1 MNESN
6 LNEAPVLTIK
16 DKMIQE
22 IKQKTKN
29 VLNKYFQGR
38 EYEKENVGQ
47 WKDYTM
53 EELTDFLQHNYKEYG
68 FCLFIIIIKRGSMS
82 TNANGIARQNTDGF
96 FVESLETKTMYVGI
110 RIRFYK
116 LYQTNINYL
125 DSYNDKLLM
134 KMNNILNSKL
144 EGKNYS
150 NDFGSAKTEEIV
162 IELQKYLLIQESKPC
177 SYQICSILSK
187 PYDYQFYYKN
197 INLNYLPLIAS
208 YSNDSLYSFIILF
221 ILDN

>member
-6 LNEAPVLTIK
+6 LSEAPILTIK
-16 DKMIQE
+16 DKMVQE
-22 IKQKTKN
+22 IRQKTKN

-96 FVESLETKTMYVGI
+96 FVESLETKTMYVEI

-116 LYQTNINYL
+116 LYQTNI
-125 DSYNDKLLM
+125 KLIHM
-134 KMNNILNSKL
+134 ILQMQKL
-144 EGKNYS
+144 K
-150 NDFGSAKTEEIV
+150 K
-162 IELQKYLLIQESKPC
+162 
-177 SYQICSILSK
+177 
-187 PYDYQFYYKN
+187 
-197 INLNYLPLIAS
+197 
-208 YSNDSLYSFIILF
+208 
-221 ILDN
+221 

>member
-68 FCLFIIIIKRGSMS
+68 FCLFIIIIKRGNIRTS
-82 TNANGIARQNTDGF
+82 ANGIARQNTDGF
-96 FVESLETKTMYVGI
+96 LSESLETKTMYVGI

-134 KMNNILNSKL
+134 KMNNILNSQL
-144 EGKNYS
+144 EGKTYS
-150 NDFGSAKTEEIV
+150 YDFADAKVEDVWVE
-162 IELQKYLLIQESKPC
+162 
-177 SYQICSILSK
+177 
-187 PYDYQFYYKN
+187 D
-197 INLNYLPLIAS
+197 LNNPDDL
-208 YSNDSLYSFIILF
+208 
-221 ILDN
+221 

>member
-6 LNEAPVLTIK
+6 LSEAPILTIK
-16 DKMIQE
+16 DKMVQE
-22 IKQKTKN
+22 IRQKTKN

-68 FCLFIIIIKRGSMS
+68 FCLFIIIIKRGNIRTS
-82 TNANGIARQNTDGF
+82 ANGIARQDTDGF
-96 FVESLETKTMYVGI
+96 LLESLETKTMYVEI
-110 RIRFYK
+110 RVRFYK
-116 LYQTNINYL
+116 LYQSNI
-125 DSYNDKLLM
+125 
-134 KMNNILNSKL
+134 NILNSKL
-144 EGKNYS
+144 EGKTYS
-150 NDFGSAKTEEIV
+150 YDFADAKVEEIV
-162 IELQKYLLIQESKPC
+162 IELQKYLLTQESKPC
-177 SYQICSILSK
+177 SYQMCSILSK

>member
-6 LNEAPVLTIK
+6 LSEAPILTIK
-16 DKMIQE
+16 DKMVQE
-22 IKQKTKN
+22 IRQKTKN

-68 FCLFIIIIKRGSMS
+68 FCLFIIIIKRGNIRTS
-82 TNANGIARQNTDGF
+82 ANGIARQDTDGF
-96 FVESLETKTMYVGI
+96 LLESLETKTMYVEI
-110 RIRFYK
+110 RVRFYK
-116 LYQTNINYL
+116 LYQSNINYL
-125 DSYNDKLLM
+125 DLYNDKLVM
-134 KMNNILNSKL
+134 KINNILNSKL
-144 EGKNYS
+144 EGKTYS
-150 NDFGSAKTEEIV
+150 YDFADAKVEEIV
-162 IELQKYLLIQESKPC
+162 IELQKYLLTQESKPC
-177 SYQICSILSK
+177 SYQMCSILSK